1 MPRIPPYS
9 QEAENA
15 VIGAILRGG
24 KDVFYRTT
32 HMVTAGDFF
41 IGAMGTIYQAMAD
54 LLKSSSPIDPVT
66 VGNLLIERKQIKA
79 VGGAIALSKLLDSVA
94 TTANVEYYS
103 RIISDKAAV
112 RRVIVASEE
121 SVARGFENPEDV
133 DGYLSD
139 SVSRMNSAMRHRT
152 GSGDFLNAD
161 QDLDRVL
168 RKIVEGEENSNV
180 IPTGYYGIDS
190 VYGGIVSPLLYLV
203 GGRPSMGKST
213 LLLNLAVKLAQ
224 AKRRVL
230 FVTLEDSAEMQ
241 QQRMLSMFSG
251 VPLIAILRRSLNDN
265 DRNAVL
271 DSTRHVHALPLTF
284 SAKRGLYAEDIRRK
298 ALAYQAEHGL
308 DALMVDHLGYIR
320 GPAKEYDRN
329 SMNIRAMADLG
340 GELGVPLFLAYQLN
354 RDLEK
359 RDDKRPRLSDLRGT
373 GTAEEDARAIW
384 FVYRPHVYNKNESPN
399 MFELIVAK
407 ASFGPL
413 VTVELKCD
421 MRCYRVG
428 DMPATHANTDEY

>member
-168 RKIVEGEENSNV
+168 RKIVEGEENSN
-180 IPTGYYGIDS
+180 
-190 VYGGIVSPLLYLV
+190 
-203 GGRPSMGKST
+203 
-213 LLLNLAVKLAQ
+213 N
-224 AKRRVL
+224 
-230 FVTLEDSAEMQ
+230 
-241 QQRMLSMFSG
+241 
-251 VPLIAILRRSLNDN
+251 
-265 DRNAVL
+265 
-271 DSTRHVHALPLTF
+271 
-284 SAKRGLYAEDIRRK
+284 
-298 ALAYQAEHGL
+298 EHEQG
-308 DALMVDHLGYIR
+308 
-320 GPAKEYDRN
+320 
-329 SMNIRAMADLG
+329 
-340 GELGVPLFLAYQLN
+340 
-354 RDLEK
+354 
-359 RDDKRPRLSDLRGT
+359 
-373 GTAEEDARAIW
+373 
-384 FVYRPHVYNKNESPN
+384 
-399 MFELIVAK
+399 
-407 ASFGPL
+407 
-413 VTVELKCD
+413 
-421 MRCYRVG
+421 
-428 DMPATHANTDEY
+428 